1 MLVKSYSISPVR
13 LQRIVVKALF
23 LRFCKVSIDHLFDN
37 LESGKKIY
45 CFGKSLEFW
54 IQKSVRTL
62 IILERVHSISTYFSV
77 FVYMIPKRH
86 FVHVQVIPESLCSFR
101 FSIPMKFS
109 FWYETSFWYHVKW
122 KRTSFWIEIANRLV
136 WGKWRMR
143 IWSGA
148 RENALT
154 YEFSTNFILERNS
167 FRNESR

>member
-77 FVYMIPKRH
+77 FVCMIPKRH
-86 FVHVQVIPESLCSFR
+86 FVHVQVIPESVF
-101 FSIPMKFS
+101 IPVFNPN
-109 FWYETSFWYHVKW
+109 
-122 KRTSFWIEIANRLV
+122 EILVLV
-136 WGKWRMR
+136 WD
-143 IWSGA
+143 
-148 RENALT
+148 
-154 YEFSTNFILERNS
+154 FILVSCKMKEDFVLNWNRKPS
-167 FRNESR
+167 SLGQVAHAYLIWR